1 MAIRH
6 RIDLWG
12 SREVSKVD
20 RRNNLLRH
28 VRMYLGI
35 PKYIYINVDR
45 ISIFTNNFLSNSIKL
60 KHISTCKDLETI
72 TIEKKTF
79 AVRPP

>member
-1 MAIRH
+1 MFLVSRCRSIAAIRH
-6 RIDLWG
+6 RIDLSG

-20 RRNNLLRH
+20 RRDNLLRH

-45 ISIFTNNFLSNSIKL
+45 ISIFTNIFVDQQQNKNQKNW
-60 KHISTCKDLETI
+60 
-72 TIEKKTF
+72 
-79 AVRPP
+79 